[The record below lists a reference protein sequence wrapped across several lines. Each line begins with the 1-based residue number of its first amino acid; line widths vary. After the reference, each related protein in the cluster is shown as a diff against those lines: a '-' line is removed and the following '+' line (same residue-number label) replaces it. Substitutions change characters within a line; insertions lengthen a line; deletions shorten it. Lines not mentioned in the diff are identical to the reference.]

1 MQYAAGII
9 TDDKRA
15 SIVTLDEEID
25 LHNATMSFDF
35 LCRAADYDD
44 AREDVSMDID
54 DFQMAFEQLYC
65 GGDPLEEDVAVEL
78 MAAVNEMGWRADV
91 TLSEWNRFHA
101 MWAEATTAPA
111 YIEAIL
117 ERKKADSAAGY
128 ERMRRDTIEKELQE
142 KLDEAVAAQAE
153 AVAQPAAATP
163 EPAAA
168 VPASNS
174 SSKLVR
180 DTAAAMVAVGSKL
193 VGDKPTAEKPT
204 LLASYSAKTAAK
216 KAASSEPSA
225 AAAARYRSLDLA
237 AWSRVVDD
245 VGGLDEVLESI
256 RRRIW
261 VPLCAPR
268 SLLDELGGEPV
279 KGLLLHGPPGCG
291 KSYLAARLATGLS
304 RRPPTIISGPE
315 VMDKYIGSSEAAL
328 RALFVQAPP
337 VPAMSTCSGEA
348 EMNAAEEN
356 ELHIIVLDEFDAI
369 ARRRSDGNSGEG
381 STAARDSVVNQLL
394 ALMDGVAS
402 LPVPTFVI
410 ALTNRREL
418 IDPAVLRPGRC
429 PSLLSPPWHV
439 PSLSLH
445 VRTLAQDASRCKSG
459 WAGRTT
465 KGVRRS

>member
-1 MQYAAGII
+1 MYAWAVAIFAAVTFDVGKHSRLVSFDVGKHSRLVSKARVPPPTAASPVERRRELSRLQYSTGII

-15 SIVTLDEEID
+15 SIVALDEEID
-25 LHNATMSFDF
+25 LRNATMSFDF

-44 AREDVSMDID
+44 AKEDVSMDID
-54 DFQMAFEQLYC
+54 DFQLAFEQLFC
-65 GGDPLEEDVAVEL
+65 GGDPLDEDVAVEL

-91 TLSEWNRFHA
+91 TMSDWNRFHA
-101 MWAEATTAPA
+101 MWVEATTAKA

-128 ERMRRDTIEKELQE
+128 ERMRRDALEKNLQE
-142 KLDEAVAAQAE
+142 KLDEAVAAQAQ
-153 AVAQPAAATP
+153 AVAPPAAAKP

-168 VPASNS
+168 MRT

-180 DTAAAMVAVGSKL
+180 DTAAAMPPATKL

-216 KAASSEPSA
+216 TAASSEPST
-225 AAAARYRSLDLA
+225 AAARYRSLDLA

-304 RRPPTIISGPE
+304 RRPPTVVSGPE

-337 VPAMSTCSGEA
+337 VPAKSTCSGEA

-356 ELHIIVLDEFDAI
+356 ELHVIVLDEFDAI

-381 STAARDSVVNQLL
+381 SAAARDSVVNQLL
-394 ALMDGVAS
+394 ALMDGA
-402 LPVPTFVI
+402 I
-410 ALTNRREL
+410 
-418 IDPAVLRPGRC
+418 
-429 PSLLSPPWHV
+429 
-439 PSLSLH
+439 
-445 VRTLAQDASRCKSG
+445 Q
-459 WAGRTT
+459 
-465 KGVRRS
+465 